1 MVKRL
6 GSALVQ
12 LQFASIGSP
21 RPNAGEGLRVSGNDR
36 SAESTRGTQLWIKAL
51 F

>member
-6 GSALVQ
+6 GSGLVQ
-12 LQFASIGSP
+12 WQVESIGSP
-21 RPNAGEGLRVSGNDR
+21 RPNAGEGLGVRGYL
-36 SAESTRGTQLWIKAL
+36 SAESTPGTQLWMKDL